1 MDHPQVMRGVFSRG
15 MQVIPLRHGGEVG
28 FDLVGRDIRA
38 KDIGRSGTQGGH
50 DGAMVMIRLAGQL
63 GEGPAVDRPMLAVLE
78 FGPKIRG
85 SGPGVTTRM
94 HEQTPQDLLVAHQAG
109 EAVDISRVVDIV
121 PLPIKTHDEVMA
133 DDAGSDLPLPRI
145 EAKTFQHLVGDGHTA
160 FRMAFDAAGLGDVMH
175 EQDGVEQR
183 RSFGTEDDRA
193 VALID
198 VRLAGVNRIQFHQAA
213 ERMHVGRPTVVEFEL
228 HEAVQ
233 PGELRHETIKQAVLA
248 QGIERA
254 VDATALGEHRAEGA
268 AGFLGRG
275 KRRR

>member
-28 FDLVGRDIRA
+28 FDLVRRDIRA

-94 HEQTPQDLLVAHQAG
+94 HEQTPQDLLIAHQAG

-133 DDAGSDLPLPRI
+133 DDAGSDFTLTCI
-145 EAKTFQHLVGDGHTA
+145 EAQTLEDLVGDGHAT
-160 FRMAFDAAGLGDVMH
+160 FRMAFDAAGLSDVMQ
-175 EQDGVEQR
+175 EQDGVE
-183 RSFGTEDDRA
+183 
-193 VALID
+193 
-198 VRLAGVNRIQFHQAA
+198 
-213 ERMHVGRPTVVEFEL
+213 
-228 HEAVQ
+228 
-233 PGELRHETIKQAVLA
+233 
-248 QGIERA
+248 
-254 VDATALGEHRAEGA
+254 
-268 AGFLGRG
+268 
-275 KRRR
+275 